1 MLALALSA
9 LLVVTPEDV
18 LSTANDAGVFDGELL
33 VARDGKVVT
42 ERSWGLANA
51 QTKTPHVTGE
61 VWRWASVT
69 KQLTAVLV
77 MQEIERKHLTLET
90 TIGAVL
96 PTFRGPTKSKVT
108 VRMLLQHTSGLPNPD
123 DTEPGEGGVPA
134 FYRGPADLK
143 TALGFCGGAVKPVTP
158 GTTFAYDNCD
168 YRVLEAMLEAV
179 THLPWKVLVQQRFG
193 TRLALER
200 LAVDA
205 RSPVVGQGEQ
215 GTAEPTLSLETF
227 GAAGALGGTLVEL
240 FRFDEALR
248 TGKLLGPAALATL
261 WKGEP
266 KLGFEALGQWSYDA
280 TLAGCEKPVHLV
292 ERRGDLGGVVLV
304 NVIAPERPGEVLV
317 FSNTAKTDWG
327 QVWQGQGLLHDV
339 LAAAFCRP

>member
-1 MLALALSA
+1 MLTLVLSTLLLANA
-9 LLVVTPEDV
+9 EDV
-18 LSTANDAGVFDGELL
+18 LAQAHDAGVFDGEVL
-33 VARDGKVVT
+33 VARDGKVVS
-42 ERSWGLANA
+42 ERAYGLADA
-51 QTKTPHVTGE
+51 TSKTPHLTGE

-77 MQEIERKHLTLET
+77 MQEVERKHLTLET

-96 PTFRGPTKSKVT
+96 PSFKGATKNTVT

-123 DTEPGEGGVPA
+123 DTPAGEGGVPA
-134 FYRGPADLK
+134 FYRGPADLP
-143 TALGFCGGAVKPVTP
+143 TALAFCAGPVKPVTP
-158 GTTFAYDNCD
+158 GSTFSYDNCD

-200 LAVDA
+200 LAVAA
-205 RSPVVGQGEQ
+205 RSPVVGVDEQ
-215 GTAEPTLSLETF
+215 GHPEPALSLETF
-227 GAAGALGGTLVEL
+227 GAAGALGGTLNEL

-248 TGKLLGPAALATL
+248 TGKLLGTAALATL

-280 TLAGCEKPVHLV
+280 KLAGCSKPVHVV
-292 ERRGDLGGVVLV
+292 ERRGDIGGVVLV

-339 LAAAFCRP
+339 LAAAFCAP